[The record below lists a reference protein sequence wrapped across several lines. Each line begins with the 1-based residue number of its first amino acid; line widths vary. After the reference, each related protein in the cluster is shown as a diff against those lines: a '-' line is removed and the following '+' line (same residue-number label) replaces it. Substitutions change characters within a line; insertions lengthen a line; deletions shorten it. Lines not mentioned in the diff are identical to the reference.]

1 MQNFSTTFDL
11 CPIEGIN
18 FVFMHHHFL
27 AILLL
32 LFTGTICAQTEDTVK
47 VGLDAYIVVS
57 GGKTLNIDSLLKA
70 DPRLILT
77 SDFYKKRYVETDL
90 MYKIMDNKGN
100 GFDSLYGTRNMR
112 PILHGVAYRGG
123 ANNYYH
129 LIDKRDNHN
138 PIPLDG
144 MHGLCQEGF
153 SKGIYLYRENFEESP
168 VGDTCNCIDSTLNRL
183 EYEQRDYFDSTHVYD
198 MLKSTYEA
206 ATKADVGPVYLHCWN
221 GWHASG
227 FIGAVILKQFCD
239 YSSWDAVN
247 YWDLGTDGANTSP
260 RYQTQRERIK
270 NFESYPEFTISDS
283 LQDCLCPPLPENID
297 STQLHIEM
305 EHLVVVPEA
314 IPIGF
319 HIVLYNVKF
328 GSGKTSFS
336 NISRNSDI
344 AYLKTA
350 LDNDPN
356 LIIEVGGYTDNSG
369 SHAKNV
375 TISKQRAKFVYDH
388 LIESGYS
395 TDRITYQG
403 YGPAK
408 PIYSNRY
415 KSTREGN
422 RRIEIKIINKTEH
435 SSDKLVDEKGY
446 DKDVKT
452 EDELIESYLT
462 YFFAHQDEEGLGST
476 FIIDSLAFASGSFDL
491 PLSGYGFDNLNALV
505 QYLKEKKS
513 LKVNING
520 FTDSSG
526 IAEKNEALSESRAKA
541 VYDYLISQGIG
552 AERLIYMGYGSA
564 KPVAPNR
571 YLWGRDINRRIEV
584 EFMRD

>member
-1 MQNFSTTFDL
+1 
-11 CPIEGIN
+11 
-18 FVFMHHHFL
+18 MHNRLL
-27 AILLL
+27 AILFFV
-32 LFTGTICAQTEDTVK
+32 FTGTGFAQVDTVK
-47 VGLDAYIVVS
+47 FGLEAYILLEK
-57 GGKTLNIDSLLKA
+57 GEEFNIDSLLKVE
-70 DPRLILT
+70 PRIALT
-77 SDFYKKRYVETDL
+77 YDFYKKRYVETDL
-90 MYKIMDNKGN
+90 MYKITDNKGN

-129 LIDKRDNHN
+129 KTDKRNNHN

-153 SKGIYLYRENFEESP
+153 SKGIYLYRENFEDSP
-168 VGDTCNCIDSTLNRL
+168 IADTCNCIDLTVSKL
-183 EYEQRDYFDSTHVYD
+183 EYEQRDYFDSVDVYD
-198 MLKSTYEA
+198 MLKSTYES
-206 ATKADVGPVYLHCWN
+206 ATMPEVGPVYLHCWN

-227 FIGAVILKQFCD
+227 YIGAVILKQFCD

-270 NFESYPEFTISDS
+270 DFESYPEFDISDS
-283 LQDCLCPPLPENID
+283 LKECLCPPLPENID

-319 HIVLYNVKF
+319 QIVLYNVKF

-336 NISRNSDI
+336 NIAKNEDI
-344 AYLKTA
+344 VYLKTA

-375 TISKQRAKFVYDH
+375 TISRQRAKFVYDH

-415 KSTREGN
+415 KSTRDGN
-422 RRIEIKIINKTEH
+422 RRIEIKIINKTTH
-435 SSDKLVDEKGY
+435 SGDKLVDEKGY

-452 EDELIESYLT
+452 DAELKTSYLS
-462 YFFAHQDEEGLGST
+462 YFFEHQNDAGMGST

-491 PLSGYGFDNLNALV
+491 PTSGYGFDNLNQLI
-505 QYLKEKKS
+505 QYLKDKKGV
-513 LKVNING
+513 KANING
-520 FTDSSG
+520 YTDSSG
-526 IAEKNEALSESRAKA
+526 IDEKNQALSESRAKA
-541 VYDYLISQGIG
+541 VYDYLIAQGIA
-552 AERLIYMGYGSA
+552 AERLIYKGYGSA
-564 KPVAPNR
+564 KPIAPNR

-584 EFMRD
+584 AFMRD